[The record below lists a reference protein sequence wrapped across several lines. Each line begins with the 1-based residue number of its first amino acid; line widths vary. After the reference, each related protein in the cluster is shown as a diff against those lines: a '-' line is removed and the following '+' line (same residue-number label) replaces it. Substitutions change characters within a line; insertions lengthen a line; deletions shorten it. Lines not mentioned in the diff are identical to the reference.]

1 MVRVLLVPFLANAQ
15 PAEGLLLR
23 GKLKRKTDMFG
34 AGIQMSIV
42 SSIINII
49 YIKMYNI
56 QYA

>member
-1 MVRVLLVPFLANAQ
+1 MVTVLLVPFLANAQ
-15 PAEGLLLR
+15 PAEELLLQ

-49 YIKMYNI
+49 YIKIYNI
-56 QYA
+56 